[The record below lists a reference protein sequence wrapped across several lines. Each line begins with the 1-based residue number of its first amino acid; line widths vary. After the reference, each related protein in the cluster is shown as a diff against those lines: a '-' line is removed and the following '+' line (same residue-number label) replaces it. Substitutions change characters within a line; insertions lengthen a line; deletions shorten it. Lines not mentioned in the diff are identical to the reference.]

1 MTQAHWLLDMRCIPE
16 EHRNDRDFRAW
27 CVRLCGKGLLFTY
40 YHLPSADAL
49 PATTKRVLA
58 SIPGGS
64 AYEAV
69 AERMQALERE
79 KGWSCGHA
87 RLWFGGDHVFGSH
100 ADAGRWEHP
109 LGDCGRDGVEVPA
122 PDGRDPMWNS
132 DVESRH
138 GREEPKVGKTYH
150 CWCCCW
156 LRELQRQ
163 QQQGSVIFCATS
175 NIFEADWIELHSAAS
190 SELSDTDAKALQVP
204 REEFRNGQPEGW
216 GKDSLEVHFV
226 AGRVSMNR
234 KAPVQ
239 DASTNLPMG
248 GGCRWERRVLDQ
260 QDFPV
265 YVFPAP

>member
-1 MTQAHWLLDMRCIPE
+1 MPCPPQPKESLHP
-16 EHRNDRDFRAW
+16 FRAA
-27 CVRLCGKGLLFTY
+27 VPTRQSQKGCRPWKERRAGAVVMLVSGLVV
-40 YHLPSADAL
+40 
-49 PATTKRVLA
+49 TTSSGPTL
-58 SIPGGS
+58 
-64 AYEAV
+64 
-69 AERMQALERE
+69 MQ
-79 KGWSCGHA
+79 
-87 RLWFGGDHVFGSH
+87 
-100 ADAGRWEHP
+100 
-109 LGDCGRDGVEVPA
+109 VPA

-156 LRELQRQ
+156 LREVQRQ

>member
-1 MTQAHWLLDMRCIPE
+1 MSLSEQYR
-16 EHRNDRDFRAW
+16 
-27 CVRLCGKGLLFTY
+27 
-40 YHLPSADAL
+40 PSADAL

-100 ADAGRWEHP
+100 ADADGNIPWETVAEMAS
-109 LGDCGRDGVEVPA
+109 R
-122 PDGRDPMWNS
+122 
-132 DVESRH
+132 SRH

-156 LRELQRQ
+156 LREVQRQ